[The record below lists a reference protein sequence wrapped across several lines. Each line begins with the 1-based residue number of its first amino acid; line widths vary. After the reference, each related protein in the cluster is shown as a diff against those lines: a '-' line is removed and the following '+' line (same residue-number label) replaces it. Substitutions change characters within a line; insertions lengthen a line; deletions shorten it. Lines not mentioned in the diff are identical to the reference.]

1 MLAAVILAGGKGKRM
16 NSNGVNKVA
25 IPFHGKPLVRYAA
38 ELLIEFASPVVVV
51 TGAYAESVHAALEGY
66 DVTFAHQEEQLGT
79 GHALKIGLEPLR
91 THSPEHIIVGYG
103 DHMMYYTDESISK
116 LVTGHIVS
124 GAAITIVT
132 TVLQDAGAYG
142 RVIRNGDRVVG
153 VVELKDATEEQ
164 KKIKEINTGLYCIDY
179 DFVKEHIDL
188 IEPSPVTNEFYLPEL
203 ITLALNKKMCVSGV
217 ELPYKEVGIGI
228 NIEDELSESEKLYK
242 LIRDHRN
249 EI

>member
-38 ELLIEFASPVVVV
+38 ELLLEFASPVVVV
-51 TGAYAESVHAALEGY
+51 TGAYADSVHAALENCNVIY
-66 DVTFAHQEEQLGT
+66 AHQEQQLGT
-79 GHALKIGLEPLR
+79 GHALKIGLEPL
-91 THSPEHIIVGYG
+91 HEFAPEHIIVGYG
-103 DHMMYYTDESISK
+103 DHMMYYTDDSISR

-132 TVLQDAGAYG
+132 TIIEDAGAYG
-142 RVIRNGDRVVG
+142 RVLRKGDKVIG

-179 DFVKEHIDL
+179 AFVKQHIDL
-188 IEPSPVTNEFYLPEL
+188 ILPSPVTNEFYLPEL
-203 ITLALNKKMCVSGV
+203 IALALYKKLRVSGV
-217 ELPYKEVGIGI
+217 ELPYRQVGIGI
-228 NIEDELSESEKLYK
+228 NIADELLESEKLYN
-242 LIRDHRN
+242 LIREHKN